1 MLQPLIII
9 GLVLV
14 GISFVF
20 GPLRESTMGFRV
32 FVGVVTG
39 VTFRIVQDL
48 LGPLSIVFGFP
59 PFLAVITPVVFC
71 AALGVYL
78 LRRSG

>member
-1 MLQPLIII
+1 
-9 GLVLV
+9 
-14 GISFVF
+14 
-20 GPLRESTMGFRV
+20 MGFRV